1 MNKTWLRII
10 LAVLVIIA
18 IIFGIRMIKNADKG
32 TPNQSQ
38 KGNPF

>member
-10 LAVLVIIA
+10 LAVLVIIV
-18 IIFGIRMIKNADKG
+18 IIFGIRMIKNSDKG

-38 KGNPF
+38 KGNPL